1 MTVSEETI
9 RQLTLEAMEVLGDKL
24 SPSAIQEYVESKLQG
39 EQLTIPSENNE
50 KAGDRAILTSFGANH
65 PGVVSSIST
74 LLGQHNCDIQDV
86 SQKIMQGFFTMIM
99 LIDLTNLDITFKDLQ
114 EELSK
119 LAIQMKIKI
128 YLQHESVFMYMHRI

>member
-1 MTVSEETI
+1 MD
-9 RQLTLEAMEVLGDKL
+9 ALGDKL
-24 SPSAIQEYVESKLQG
+24 SPSAIQEYVENKLQD

-50 KAGDRAILTSFGANH
+50 KAGERAILTAFGANH
-65 PGVVSSIST
+65 PGVVSNIST
-74 LLGQHNCDIQDV
+74 LIGQHNCDIQDL

-99 LIDLTNLDITFKDLQ
+99 LVDLTNLDITFKDLL

-119 LAIQMKIKI
+119 LAIEMKIKI

>member
-1 MTVSEETI
+1 MTVSEERI
-9 RQLTLEAMEVLGDKL
+9 RQLTLDAMDALGDKL
-24 SPSAIQEYVESKLQG
+24 SPSAIQEYVENKLQD

-50 KAGDRAILTSFGANH
+50 KAGERAILTAFGANH
-65 PGVVSSIST
+65 PGVVSNIST
-74 LLGQHNCDIQDV
+74 LIGQHNCDIQDL

-99 LIDLTNLDITFKDLQ
+99 LVDLTNLDITFKDLL

-119 LAIQMKIKI
+119 LAIEMKIKI